1 MKVNTLQLL
10 DYIPALLKMA
20 YPEIKMLKK
29 QLFLIPDKVTDFHDG
44 LFLYPHLHTF
54 LKNVTLKFKE
64 LSTSLS
70 RSPGGEV
77 PLVMFKS
84 QNKVYTLEK
93 PFLLYF
99 SNENVCQKVYVP
111 RDILVRA
118 HALYRYYDVD
128 ADYITRLMRARRR
141 YNQSGTNPAFTTAN
155 RAGSPFADE
164 GLVNN
169 LFTAFLLPRLY
180 GIIPD
185 RAVYDEECLTDIK
198 NLYSSGIYEKYLNG
212 E

>member
-20 YPEIKMLKK
+20 YPEVKMLRKE
-29 QLFLIPDKVTDFHDG
+29 LFLIPDKVTDFHDG
-44 LFLYPHLHTF
+44 LFLYPHLHLF
-54 LKNVTLKFKE
+54 LKNVTLNFKE

-77 PLVMFKS
+77 PLVVFKN
-84 QNKVYTLEK
+84 QNKIYTLEN

-99 SNENVCQKVYVP
+99 SSEGIYQKVYVP

-118 HALYRYYDVD
+118 HALYHYYDYD
-128 ADYITRLMRARRR
+128 ADHLTRLMLARKR
-141 YNQSGTNPAFTTAN
+141 YSQSGANPVVTTIDGASTLFT
-155 RAGSPFADE
+155 AGC
-164 GLVNN
+164 LVNN
-169 LFTAFLLPRLY
+169 LFTAYLLPRLY

-185 RAVYDEECLTDIK
+185 RAVYDEDCLADIK
-198 NLYSSGIYEKYLNG
+198 SLYSSGIYEKYLG